1 MCLIILENDL
11 YEYLP
16 DNNKTKTEAR
26 TNCPKKLKLRS
37 SIERYLELKNKK

>member
-1 MCLIILENDL
+1 MYLIILENDL
-11 YEYLP
+11 YEYLA
-16 DNNKTKTEAR
+16 DNNKTEAR